1 MLTFPTASNKG
12 LRLPKESFY
21 KHTVLTAPLK
31 KAMVE
36 DIEQIVWSH
45 TLTAETLKV
54 NKNEKVQQIDV
65 LSISLKKRDY
75 NQKVLALIEKTIPRH
90 ILFILR
96 FKSEIRLLIHYK
108 EAWENQKG
116 KFRIV
121 ETYSTDWQPEEE
133 IYLSITGLDMERIY
147 HNFVYQIAGNKLD
160 KVAGREL
167 SKVVKQNQETEKIR
181 KKIAL
186 LEEKLRKEVQ
196 FNIQVQ
202 LSTEINNLKK
212 KLGY

>member
-21 KHTVLTAPLK
+21 KHIILTAPLK
-31 KAMVE
+31 RAMVD

-133 IYLSITGLDMERIY
+133 ISLSITGLDMERIY

-167 SKVVKQNQETEKIR
+167 SKVVKQNQEAEKIR